1 MPIQIKTDIA
11 APDYEI
17 MKQLAGVDFP
27 TLGHFLEIG
36 FVHPA
41 IHRITGKDRII
52 GRAVTVR
59 MTAPDSALVHKITE
73 MLTPDDILVIDTGGD
88 TTHASTG
95 GVVATAVAAAGV
107 KGIVID
113 GVCTDVAMLRD
124 LGLAVYARGTSLLTT
139 KIIGLKQTGA
149 INIPVAIGGV
159 AVLPGYVV
167 AGDENGVLIAD
178 PAALAPVIEL
188 ARAADEREPT
198 TLARVRAGEKLP
210 DISAA
215 NKLISAIA

>member
-1 MPIQIKTDIA
+1 MPIQINTDI
-11 APDYEI
+11 PSPNYDV
-17 MKQLAGVDFP
+17 MKELASVDFP
-27 TLGHFLEIG
+27 TIGHFLEIG
-36 FVHPA
+36 FIHPG
-41 IHRITGKDRII
+41 IHRIAGTERII

-95 GVVATAVAAAGV
+95 GVVATAVAEAGV

-113 GVCTDVAMLRD
+113 GVCTDVGTLRE
-124 LGLAVYARGTSLLTT
+124 LGLSVYARGTSLLTT
-139 KIIGLKQTGA
+139 KIHGLKQTGA

-159 AVLPGYVV
+159 AVLPGYIV

-178 PAALAPVIEL
+178 PAVLGPVIGL

-198 TLARVRAGEKLP
+198 TLARVRKGEKLP
-210 DISAA
+210 NISAA
-215 NKLISAIA
+215 NKLISAIP